1 MLVTNKL
8 LRVKRDTH
16 NEIAMR
22 TTYWLFGFIR
32 VWRKHQKFTIS
43 EDYI

>member
-16 NEIAMR
+16 SEIAMR
-22 TTYWLFGFIR
+22 TTYWLFGFIP
-32 VWRKHQKFTIS
+32 VFCKNTILRHS
-43 EDYI
+43 L